1 MRLVYAVRL
10 DLAVERDPDAVW
22 ARALDWIRRR
32 DRSDEA
38 RSVIDTAMT
47 APGWHELSAGESLR
61 FDCPDPLDGR
71 RLREVQWRHP
81 DVADPTILWSPEV
94 TLLSSPSGHSLFVTL
109 RTGSAEFTISPGRH
123 GLGTPRLVRDVVRDL
138 APTMRGW
145 PLTPAGSP
153 LSVENVT
160 PFLSALKSN
169 QRTIPYAVVT
179 RSNLSDEIADQLER
193 RLMGLAQVFRT
204 TDKWAEYALGDD
216 LGRSL
221 GCFNGAVRIYW
232 PGLDGSSNPWN
243 HPLYLPDRIGDPMRF
258 SDAVL
263 RRIANVAAFRH
274 SEPPKLSRLRSAI
287 RERELGKLRD
297 RVEASQDIEAF
308 LEETAAVEQERN
320 DLRGRVDELE
330 AHLAV
335 ALKNADTAWDLLRD
349 QQIAPDDDASDQPD
363 PHSTGEAVELA
374 KQRFSNLY
382 FLPSALSSAQDSP
395 YEQPLKA
402 FHALQAINDVAIV
415 WLESLD
421 TGRSTG
427 KGWRDE
433 FADRGF
439 DYAAADSRE
448 YSDERT
454 FSNDGQ
460 LGSFEEHLRLG
471 TSRRAEECLR
481 IHFTK
486 DEQRRKVVIAYMGE
500 HLRTRAT

>member
-81 DVADPTILWSPEV
+81 DIGDPTILWNPEV
-94 TLLSSPSGHSLFVTL
+94 TLLSGTDGHVLFVTL
-109 RTGSAEFTISPGRH
+109 RTGSAEFIISPGRH
-123 GLGTPRLVRDVVRDL
+123 GLGTPRLVRDIVRDL

-145 PLTPAGSP
+145 PLTPTVAP

-160 PFLSALKSN
+160 PFLSELKS
-169 QRTIPYAVVT
+169 QRRTIPYVVVT
-179 RSNLSDEIADQLER
+179 RSDLSDAVTSQLER
-193 RLMGLAQVFRT
+193 RLMGLARVFRT

-216 LGRSL
+216 LGRPF
-221 GCFNGAVRIYW
+221 GCFNGAVRVYW
-232 PGLDGSSNPWN
+232 PGLDTSSEPRH
-243 HPLYLPDRIGDPMRF
+243 HPLHFLDRIGDPARF
-258 SDAVL
+258 SDSVL
-263 RRIANVAAFRH
+263 QQIANVAAFRH
-274 SEPPKLSRLRSAI
+274 SEPRELNDLRSAI
-287 RERELGKLRD
+287 RNRELAELKERAEASRDPDEFLNDIAALERD
-297 RVEASQDIEAF
+297 RNRLRERVLDLQAQLDTAHENMRAIETYSEEAEAAADEASDEPNPQTV
-308 LEETAAVEQERN
+308 LAAVEFAQAN
-320 DLRGRVDELE
+320 L
-330 AHLAV
+330 
-335 ALKNADTAWDLLRD
+335 
-349 QQIAPDDDASDQPD
+349 
-363 PHSTGEAVELA
+363 
-374 KQRFSNLY
+374 SNVH
-382 FLPSALSSAQDSP
+382 FLPTARASAAASP

-402 FHALQAINDVAIV
+402 FHALQAIDDVASV
-415 WLESLD
+415 WIKTLD
-421 TGRSTG
+421 TGRSSG
-427 KGWRDE
+427 RGWHEE
-433 FADRGF
+433 FKARGF

-454 FSNDGQ
+454 FSDDGQ